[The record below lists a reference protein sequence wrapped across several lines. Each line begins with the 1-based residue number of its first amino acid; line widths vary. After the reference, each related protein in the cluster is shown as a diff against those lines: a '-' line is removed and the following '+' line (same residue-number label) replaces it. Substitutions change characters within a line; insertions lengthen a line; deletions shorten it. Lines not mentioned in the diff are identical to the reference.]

1 MTVVTP
7 AIAQIGWLEI
17 PAALDG
23 ATDNTVGTLY
33 DGSTRNYS
41 FLYDHTTYAS
51 LWVAYPLAPSDIEG
65 SLTHAKWAK
74 CDLVDEDKQ
83 VDLSS
88 SYGVSYTPTSYTNG
102 NTYARGHQ
110 IPDADRDNTSTTMLS
125 QTYLSVNSTPQIQ
138 NGFNGGIWSSLEIA
152 IRKEVKDYNDIVYI
166 TTGPVFQTADGKEK
180 VTYIT
185 NSGDG
190 NPIPVANYYYKVLLK
205 VKGNSASAIGF
216 WFEHKEYNKDVVGA
230 EAANYATYA
239 VSVDQIEEWT
249 GLNFFV
255 NLSDDLE
262 NVAESNSSWSSWTSF

>member
-7 AIAQIGWLEI
+7 AIAQTGWLEI

-65 SLTHAKWAK
+65 SLKHSSWAK
-74 CDLVDEDKQ
+74 CDLVDADKQ
-83 VDLSS
+83 VDISK
-88 SYGVSYTPTSYTNG
+88 SYGVSYPTTNYDS
-102 NTYARGHQ
+102 NLYARGHQ
-110 IPDADRDNTSTTMLS
+110 IPDADRDNTSATMLS

-138 NGFNGGIWSSLEIA
+138 NGFNGGIWSSLENA
-152 IRKEVKDYNDIVYI
+152 IRTEVEDYKDTVYI
-166 TTGPVFQTADGKEK
+166 TTGPVFQTVDGKGKEE

-185 NSGDG
+185 NQGDSKSV
-190 NPIPVANYYYKVLLK
+190 PVPNYYYKVVLK

-216 WFEHKEYNKDVVGA
+216 WFEHKEYSDSYTN
-230 EAANYATYA
+230 YA

-262 NVAESNSSWSSWTSF
+262 NAAESNSSWTSFQGF